1 MKMKIDE
8 MKSIEELLPLFC
20 DGTLSEKDHARVER
34 WLEEDEANRR
44 VLHDMLGLCMD
55 LDALDVMSRIDADK
69 AFRRVN
75 KRIRSNRFNSRFG
88 WFRNAAAVMFIPLL
102 GAVAYLAYELSP
114 SEQMVAD
121 VQTLEF
127 RTNPGMTGKVVLP
140 DGTTA
145 ILNSGSVL
153 SYPSEFVGTERQVRF
168 EGEGYFDVTTDK
180 ERPFVVTTSSNSA
193 VRVYGTEFNLEAYAG
208 RPCVATLVSG
218 EVGFL
223 YMERNGQKKEMALE
237 PDQRLTYNPWDGDVE
252 VEDTDCVSET
262 AWKDGKI
269 MLDKTPM
276 KQILQCLSKRYDVEF
291 VVRDK
296 EIEGYTFSGGLIS
309 MNRLEQLLDSFS
321 ISSNFKWRYLPSS
334 YDLHE
339 KQRIEIYNLKNN

>member
-1 MKMKIDE
+1 

-20 DGTLSEKDHARVER
+20 DGKLSEEDNARVEK

-44 VLHDMLGLCMD
+44 VLHDMLALCMD
-55 LDALDVMSRIDADK
+55 IDALDVMSRVDTDK
-69 AFRRVN
+69 AFRRVG
-75 KRIRSNRFNSRFG
+75 KRIRKNSFNSRFG
-88 WFRNAAAVMFIPLL
+88 WIRNAAAIMSIPLL
-102 GAVAYLAYELSP
+102 GAVAYLSYELRP
-114 SEQMVAD
+114 DGQMVAQ

-153 SYPSEFVGTERQVRF
+153 SYPSEFTGEERRVRF

-180 ERPFVVTTSSNSA
+180 EHPFVVATSSNSA

-208 RPCVATLVSG
+208 CPCVATLVSG

-223 YMERNGQKKEMALE
+223 YKERNGKKREVSLE
-237 PDQRLTYNPWDGDVE
+237 PDQRLTYNPWDGDIE
-252 VEDTDCVSET
+252 VMDTDCVSET

-269 MLDKTPM
+269 MLDKTSM
-276 KQILQCLSKRYDVEF
+276 KEILSILSKRYDVDF

-296 EIEGYTFSGGLIS
+296 EIENYTFSGGLIS
-309 MNRLEQLLDSFS
+309 MNRLEQLLDSFC
-321 ISSNFKWRYLPSS
+321 ITSNFKWRYLPSS

-339 KQRIEIYNLKNN
+339 KQRIEIYNNY